1 MKKMNLALAFLSSV
15 FIAFETFADHS
26 PEIMMRNMKAYS
38 QLSKT
43 GKLGSFDVNFE
54 KFGDIPNS
62 VKTAIANKEYDRLLA
77 DKFNLSAIV
86 MRDGK
91 VIYERYDTKRGIDNN
106 TPLQGMSMSKT
117 AVAASVGSLLC
128 SGQIASLNDKAGKY
142 SKFLASTPYG
152 SVSIKNI
159 LQMNSGVSPLGRG
172 DEKRFNQKSRGMQKF
187 AGNGDIREALNF
199 YKSASRNPGSQMN
212 YHSTD
217 SLALSVLVE
226 EISGQSLAKYFYTNL
241 YKEFGEYNFMQWTSD
256 KNGTTVSFSDLVMTA
271 RDWANFGQYLM
282 TQKIQNSCLGNFFS
296 EGVEGSV
303 DTGKE
308 NLSRYGYQSW
318 VFNVNGN
325 PTMVLQGHGGQFI
338 VLDEV
343 TNTLLLTIS
352 RNEQYEVGNLFS
364 HIHKIAEHIIN

>member
-1 MKKMNLALAFLSSV
+1 MKKIILALAFLSSV

-26 PEIMMRNMKAYS
+26 PETMMRNMKAYS

-364 HIHKIAEHIIN
+364 HIHKIAERIIN

>member
-1 MKKMNLALAFLSSV
+1 MKKLILALAFLSSV

-106 TPLQGMSMSKT
+106 TPLKGMSMSKT

-241 YKEFGEYNFMQWTSD
+241 YKEFGEYNFIQWTSD

-318 VFNVNGN
+318 LFNVNGN

>member
-1 MKKMNLALAFLSSV
+1 
-15 FIAFETFADHS
+15 
-26 PEIMMRNMKAYS
+26 
-38 QLSKT
+38 
-43 GKLGSFDVNFE
+43 
-54 KFGDIPNS
+54 
-62 VKTAIANKEYDRLLA
+62 
-77 DKFNLSAIV
+77 

-364 HIHKIAEHIIN
+364 HIHKIAERIIN

>member
-1 MKKMNLALAFLSSV
+1 MKKMILALAFLSSV

-325 PTMVLQGHGGQFI
+325 ATMVLQGHGGQCI

>member
-1 MKKMNLALAFLSSV
+1 MKKIILALAFLSSV

-106 TPLQGMSMSKT
+106 TPLKGMSMSKT

-318 VFNVNGN
+318 LFNVNGN

>member
-1 MKKMNLALAFLSSV
+1 MKKIILALAFLSSV

-241 YKEFGEYNFMQWTSD
+241 YKEFGEYNFIQWTSD

>member
-1 MKKMNLALAFLSSV
+1 MKKIILALAFLSSV

-241 YKEFGEYNFMQWTSD
+241 YKEFGEYNFIQWTSD

-318 VFNVNGN
+318 LFNVNGN